1 MARAISICAERG
13 LASAPMLHRRTLF
26 AAAAALAAGAA
37 RAQEPGQRRAPDMQR
52 LFDRG
57 RLVVAIAGFA
67 VPPFV
72 TIAADGALGGHD
84 IDLAQD
90 MAQAIGLPLA
100 LDRDAASFDAVID
113 KVARGAADLGIS
125 RLSATLA
132 RATLVRFS
140 KPYLVLRHA
149 LLVSRP
155 RFARLLPDGEPLAA
169 LRSGDAPLAIV
180 PGTAAADYA
189 RRLVAPARLREY
201 RRWDPDA
208 VDAVRGGEVVAAV
221 GDEVEVKRAL
231 AARPDA
237 PLQLRAVVLPE
248 TRDAIAAALPWDS
261 VQLLA
266 WVDLYLDGA
275 APPPT
280 VEQLLGQPDKAAE

>member
-1 MARAISICAERG
+1 MLRRRA
-13 LASAPMLHRRTLF
+13 LF
-26 AAAAALAAGAA
+26 AYAAALAAGAA
-37 RAQEPGQRRAPDMQR
+37 APARAQERASPRRAPDMQR
-52 LFDRG
+52 ILDRG
-57 RLVVAIAGFA
+57 RLVVAVAGFA

-72 TIAADGALGGHD
+72 TLGADGTLAGHDIALAQGMAGALG
-84 IDLAQD
+84 
-90 MAQAIGLPLA
+90 LPLDV
-100 LDRDAASFDAVID
+100 DRTAASFDAIID
-113 KVARGAADLGIS
+113 TVARGAADLGLG
-125 RLSATLA
+125 RLSATPA

-155 RFARLLPDGEPLAA
+155 RFARLAPGGEPLAA
-169 LRSGDAPLAIV
+169 LHSGDAPLAIV

-189 RRLVAPARLREY
+189 RRVVAPARLRAY

-208 VDAVRGGEVVAAV
+208 IDAVRGGAVIAAV

-237 PLQLRAVVLPE
+237 PLQLRELVLPE

-261 VQLLA
+261 FQLLA
-266 WVDLYLDGA
+266 WVDLYLDSA
-275 APPPT
+275 APPT
-280 VEQLLGQPDKAAE
+280 VEQLLGQPGKPAE